1 VQYWRIFLRRIRT
14 SMPAL
19 PTLVLLAALVAGAWP
34 HDARAEPRTVCTI
47 TVNSADERETFR
59 RSLPPGDFDFVELVE
74 RGRPDWLASACRKG
88 VRCDVLLIS
97 GHFDGGDEFYS
108 DRLDARESLPVD
120 EMERVSCSDSC
131 PGLFSQLKEVY
142 LFGCNT
148 LNADALKSTS
158 AEIVRSLVRSGHSP
172 ADAERLAQ
180 VLDARHAESNRD
192 RMRQIFKDV
201 PVIYGFA
208 SKAPLGR
215 SAAPVLD
222 RYFQAGGASE
232 IAGGHASPKLL
243 SLFAPVSM
251 TVAAGVTDTE
261 AQAAYRRDVC
271 HFRDDRLSTEQK
283 LGFVH
288 ELLGREMAEVRMF
301 LDQLEKHVSTLTR
314 TVREAA
320 PVSKALDAIA
330 GDRTARRRYLEF
342 ARDADQPSIRARM
355 IALAERLGW
364 LTPVERRAELVR
376 MIEDRLASDDAGV
389 ADVDLICTLN
399 RDHALDDVLGEIAI
413 GASRVKSAGRAGI
426 LACLGSPVA
435 HARIL
440 EALLSPKDEDV
451 QIAQVYLRHRPLAD
465 VTELRL
471 VAAGI
476 ARMSNSEAQ
485 VRALD
490 ALARHQLSDRESLET
505 LTHLFPVAKTLD
517 VQRAIAGILIR
528 ADYGALARP
537 ELVRA
542 LRQHR
547 LKSSGGNDLIDVLIR
562 RLQASLPPAA

>member
-1 VQYWRIFLRRIRT
+1 
-14 SMPAL
+14 
-19 PTLVLLAALVAGAWP
+19 
-34 HDARAEPRTVCTI
+34 
-47 TVNSADERETFR
+47 
-59 RSLPPGDFDFVELVE
+59 
-74 RGRPDWLASACRKG
+74 
-88 VRCDVLLIS
+88 
-97 GHFDGGDEFYS
+97 
-108 DRLDARESLPVD
+108 
-120 EMERVSCSDSC
+120 
-131 PGLFSQLKEVY
+131 
-142 LFGCNT
+142 
-148 LNADALKSTS
+148 
-158 AEIVRSLVRSGHSP
+158 
-172 ADAERLAQ
+172 
-180 VLDARHAESNRD
+180 
-192 RMRQIFKDV
+192 
-201 PVIYGFA
+201 
-208 SKAPLGR
+208 
-215 SAAPVLD
+215 
-222 RYFQAGGASE
+222 
-232 IAGGHASPKLL
+232 
-243 SLFAPVSM
+243 
-251 TVAAGVTDTE
+251 
-261 AQAAYRRDVC
+261 
-271 HFRDDRLSTEQK
+271 
-283 LGFVH
+283 
-288 ELLGREMAEVRMF
+288 
-301 LDQLEKHVSTLTR
+301 
-314 TVREAA
+314 
-320 PVSKALDAIA
+320 
-330 GDRTARRRYLEF
+330 
-342 ARDADQPSIRARM
+342 M